1 MGDREEDEGVPVVEG
16 GFESLEVADL
26 DAVEED
32 ECGDGGAGDWVEEG
46 VSEGLPVDV
55 DEGAEGL
62 VDVSGLGNGD
72 GRLVLP
78 GGVLGDPQHLDGDLG
93 HSHVLTGSQC
103 INLRRLG
110 GMLGGSV
117 EVEVRYY
124 AMLRDAAGRR
134 SEELDL
140 PEGSSFG
147 DLMDV
152 VVEKYGAVFRRYVFD
167 DGGRER
173 DYLSFMVNG
182 VSVHSREGFDTPLAD
197 GDVVAILPPV
207 GGG

>member
-1 MGDREEDEGVPVVEG
+1 M
-16 GFESLEVADL
+16 
-26 DAVEED
+26 
-32 ECGDGGAGDWVEEG
+32 
-46 VSEGLPVDV
+46 
-55 DEGAEGL
+55 
-62 VDVSGLGNGD
+62 
-72 GRLVLP
+72 
-78 GGVLGDPQHLDGDLG
+78 
-93 HSHVLTGSQC
+93 
-103 INLRRLG
+103 
-110 GMLGGSV
+110 

-134 SEELDL
+134 SEELEL

-147 DLMDV
+147 DLMGV
-152 VVEKYGAVFRRYVFD
+152 VVEKYGAEFRRYVFD

>member
-1 MGDREEDEGVPVVEG
+1 
-16 GFESLEVADL
+16 VA
-26 DAVEED
+26 
-32 ECGDGGAGDWVEEG
+32 
-46 VSEGLPVDV
+46 
-55 DEGAEGL
+55 
-62 VDVSGLGNGD
+62 
-72 GRLVLP
+72 
-78 GGVLGDPQHLDGDLG
+78 
-93 HSHVLTGSQC
+93 
-103 INLRRLG
+103 
-110 GMLGGSV
+110 SV

-124 AMLRDAAGRR
+124 AMLREAAGTRR
-134 SEELDL
+134 EEVNL
-140 PEGSSFG
+140 PEGSRFG

-152 VVEKYGAVFRRYVFD
+152 VVEKYGPVFRRYVFD